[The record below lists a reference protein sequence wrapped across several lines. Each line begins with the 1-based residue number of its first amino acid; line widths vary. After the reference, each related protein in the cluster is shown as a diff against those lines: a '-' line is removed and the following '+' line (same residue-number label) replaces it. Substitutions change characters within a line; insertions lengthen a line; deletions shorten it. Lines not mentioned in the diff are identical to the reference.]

1 MKALATIALA
11 IVTTL
16 GSLVA
21 SLFVTWSAWEA
32 QIGERAFHCTDSGL
46 SDAFW
51 TSADTH
57 EAAGDKILP
66 GWTWGKLRM
75 VNRIYEFVF
84 FLLWIGGSVI
94 AFRALHPI
102 LKEGMYAHGA
112 SSEESSVKG

>member
-1 MKALATIALA
+1 MAKEHFTARIA
-11 IVTTL
+11 VYQT
-16 GSLVA
+16 
-21 SLFVTWSAWEA
+21 
-32 QIGERAFHCTDSGL
+32 RSGQ
-46 SDAFW
+46 
-51 TSADTH
+51 ADTH

-102 LKEGMYAHGA
+102 LKEGMYAHGT